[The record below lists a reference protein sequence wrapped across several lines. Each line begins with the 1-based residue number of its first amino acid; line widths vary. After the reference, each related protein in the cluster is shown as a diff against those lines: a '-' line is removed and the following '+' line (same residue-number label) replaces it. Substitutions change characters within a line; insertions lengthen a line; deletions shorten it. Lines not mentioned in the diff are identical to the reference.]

1 LAIDSDPPGAVVSV
15 DGRVVGSTPV
25 LLKDVPAGSCV
36 VRVESS
42 GYELWSAAAR
52 VVANKETRV
61 TATLQRG
68 SKP

>member
-1 LAIDSDPPGAVVSV
+1 VTV

-42 GYELWSAAAR
+42 GYERWSAAVR

-61 TATLQRG
+61 SATLQGG
-68 SKP
+68 SRQ